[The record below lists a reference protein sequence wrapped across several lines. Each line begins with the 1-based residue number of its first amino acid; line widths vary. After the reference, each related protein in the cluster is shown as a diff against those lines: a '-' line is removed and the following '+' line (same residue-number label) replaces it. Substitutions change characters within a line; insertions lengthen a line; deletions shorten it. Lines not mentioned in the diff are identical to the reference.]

1 MPGHEERSLKS
12 QGSSLIGNQN
22 QRDTFQTPLQEPRS
36 RPHPDYFARTIDNP
50 ERLREISFQHR
61 PGSSR
66 VQLCKRAAPALQLG
80 ELNPDED
87 LGRRLTKVFALIQ
100 KLRGADCEVLPVQ
113 LEHAS
118 RCDGSAAEQEYQSL

>member
-12 QGSSLIGNQN
+12 QGSSLISDQN
-22 QRDTFQTPLQEPRS
+22 QWDTFQTPLQEPRS
-36 RPHPDYFARTIDNP
+36 RPHPDKLTHTIDDP
-50 ERLREISFQHR
+50 KRLREISFQQR

-87 LGRRLTKVFALIQ
+87 LGRSLTKVFTLIQ
-100 KLRGADCEVLPVQ
+100 KLRRADCEVLPVQ

-118 RCDGSAAEQEYQSL
+118 RCDGSAAGPGYQSR